1 MGKCQYEDPP
11 LCLQVQS
18 RRLKSL
24 PEVFMFNC
32 RMDHGKDVDF
42 WKSQQEV
49 SLTTYFSSIP
59 FLLCLLF
66 LAFLYFCTYC
76 GIRIPILC
84 FPFVSFP
91 PLLFF
96 CFCSPYHFLRSLVT
110 TSSLISYVTTSSLI
124 SYVTTSSHFLLT
136 SLTFIFQA
144 LNPPKQF
151 EGKATTQTFV
161 KSCRYGDK
169 CTRRDC
175 KFRHDKDETSDAP
188 RLVQLSVFVTYLLK
202 FPVPSR
208 LTFPC
213 SCLCSWPV
221 EQDDEEPNTWLPSAI
236 KVMLSDDEGLVITR
250 LEEVQRQS
258 FVGALCVLSLF
269 TCFSCFQDQ
278 KVKCSEGEV
287 VYDLFAS
294 VGHIQDIKSGG
305 NLVAHIHV
313 GTTFHSRKEVKT
325 VVL

>member
-1 MGKCQYEDPP
+1 M
-11 LCLQVQS
+11 
-18 RRLKSL
+18 SL
-24 PEVFMFNC
+24 VPC
-32 RMDHGKDVDF
+32 I
-42 WKSQQEV
+42 S
-49 SLTTYFSSIP
+49 
-59 FLLCLLF
+59 LF
-66 LAFLYFCTYC
+66 LYLLWYKNTYSLFPVRFL
-76 GIRIPILC
+76 
-84 FPFVSFP
+84 S

-188 RLVQLSVFVTYLLK
+188 RSVQLSVFVTYLLK

-258 FVGALCVLSLF
+258 FVSALCVLSLF
-269 TCFSCFQDQ
+269 TCCSCFQDQ